1 LKKMKKCS
9 LKKKEQ
15 EENIRKL
22 AISSEYRGIEN
33 VFIRAFTIYVNH
45 IQDNTFSSKTFCNY
59 FKLNR
64 NKVELDLWR
73 FLLHYDEKLYTKTP
87 YLPLYLEKKLYKMVI
102 KREDEKNAMNEDEI
116 IEEVNSFF

>member
-1 LKKMKKCS
+1 MKKCS

-87 YLPLYLEKKLYKMVI
+87 YLPLYLEEELYKMVI